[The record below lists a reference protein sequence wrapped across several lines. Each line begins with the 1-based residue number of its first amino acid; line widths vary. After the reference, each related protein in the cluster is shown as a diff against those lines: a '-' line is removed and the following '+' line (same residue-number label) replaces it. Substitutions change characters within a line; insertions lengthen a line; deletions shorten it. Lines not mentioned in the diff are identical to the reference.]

1 MAVVTDIITNP
12 VRQPND
18 ILVPDDINNPGSVDN
33 PGINKPGI
41 NKPGI
46 NNPGINK
53 PVQIYYF
60 WYYRVVVRDK
70 NGTLS
75 GVEMYDSYTIKVATS
90 NKSGE
95 ISYQAGKT
103 TSAVEGFIKTFTFK
117 KFGYEDKVVK
127 IEATIDEIY
136 TPVVMSPIETT
147 PDKPV
152 YFDIFVKDRLNDSS
166 ISGATINVYT
176 DSNYSKSFVHQ
187 PSIITDDNGLGS
199 LSTRL
204 LSIGD
209 TLYFQVSA
217 TGYASNK
224 TPVIGT
230 GFHRP
235 ENEDSIVRLSP
246 NAAISR
252 NYVFSIK
259 IWDSSQNP
267 VPGVRLRLYEDFS
280 LSTIYSNGTVNT
292 KSDDGLYEI
301 TERIKDIIFSKV
313 DLDVSILNDGYR
325 LSDIGVD
332 SSNVVDIITEI
343 EKIFNITLSDDEVKS
358 SSTILDVAEL
368 VQGKVPD
375 ESITKTYVVTDENGE
390 IHINYGKSTTKP
402 NPLGVKIVNL
412 PNHYDAPDYSGT
424 VAALPLGSTE
434 FGKTFVLQK
443 TTELSEYS
451 YNFQLLDSLAFV
463 KLSGTT
469 VVYKNPNGDEIY
481 RGIADSEG
489 QINFTSSYPNLTIS
503 FSKNGYKNYDVYS
516 FAGSENKNFRY
527 YQYLIPT
534 RYIRVIDEENSE
546 GVEDINVILWG
557 YDQNGDYIEYKSLK
571 TRYRGY
577 VNPAILNENSSLY
590 NAEVYVSINLRYIYD
605 VSYNKTLKKIPLKD
619 TMVFV
624 IPNPPDDSDSDVDEF
639 EKFNEYSVNH
649 IKKMIDKQ
657 KNIEDDNNIVE
668 YIDNDFSINIQHPD
682 TINVYDI
689 FTCTPVIINNNQK
702 SVVGSVDVDLKPD
715 INTLRMKMINRYSG
729 YYNPI
734 FKDVLFFKNLNYIDE
749 EKKEQECHFSNT
761 SFDYTYSDNYGKFG
775 IINNMWFH
783 KVNDNGKDIINTLT
797 PYYPLTGQYALDL
810 KDYNIFSSNW
820 DMYYHTRQLD
830 LINSENCRNVS
841 SMNNDLC
848 MFGSKYLNVPEVIE
862 INGFEQN
869 GWDGIWNEDWITNQ
883 DACPGEIMH
892 NEINDNSVDFYLFLT
907 KRIIRFFKDK
917 LRDEFKKYISGD
929 YSYGVAGIEDD
940 MEEYI
945 KKNILKLYKLEKV
958 RMFVRR
964 TKKGQHNSRIE
975 NDYNAYLKENPTYFM
990 SHGFTEVKTMTMTKI
1005 NRDDFDRKIVYNLQ
1019 RGTQEDFGFSFF
1031 LRKI

>member
-1 MAVVTDIITNP
+1 MTEFTHQDKIHIN
-12 VRQPND
+12 ND
-18 ILVPDDINNPGSVDN
+18 ILIPGN
-33 PGINKPGI
+33 RPG
-41 NKPGI
+41 
-46 NNPGINK
+46 
-53 PVQIYYF
+53 VSEHYY
-60 WYYRVVVRDK
+60 WYYNVTVKDE
-70 NGTLS
+70 NGILLS
-75 GVEMYDSYTIKVATS
+75 GVEMYNSSGTKVATI
-90 NKSGE
+90 NNSGK
-95 ISYQAGKT
+95 ISYYAGET
-103 TSAVEGFIKTFTFK
+103 TLNRPLSDTFTFK
-117 KFGYEDKVVK
+117 KSGYFPKD
-127 IEATIDEIY
+127 ATITATTGTIY
-136 TPVVMSPIETT
+136 TPVVMSQIQIVSNL
-147 PDKPV
+147 V
-152 YFDIFVKDRLNDSS
+152 YFDIFVKDKLDNSP

-176 DSNYSKSFVHQ
+176 DSNYSKPFVHQ

-230 GFHRP
+230 GPHLS
-235 ENEDSIVRLSP
+235 EDKVSIVRLSP

-252 NYVFSIK
+252 EYFFNIK
-259 IWDSSQNP
+259 VLDSSQVP
-267 VPGVRLRLYEDFS
+267 VSGVRLRLYEDFS
-280 LSTIYSNGTVNT
+280 FSTAYSTGMVNI
-292 KSDDGLYEI
+292 KSYDGLYAI
-301 TERIKDIIFSKV
+301 TEIIKDIIFSKT

-325 LSDIGVD
+325 LTDIGVD
-332 SSNVVDIITEI
+332 VLDIIQEI
-343 EKIFNITLSDDEVKS
+343 EKLPNINISDDEVKS
-358 SSTILDVAEL
+358 LSTILDVAKL
-368 VQGKVPD
+368 VQGKLPNG
-375 ESITKTYVVTDENGE
+375 SITKTYDITDEKGE
-390 IHINYGKSTTKP
+390 IHINYGTSTTTP
-402 NPLGVKIVNL
+402 NPLGVKIANL
-412 PNHYDAPDYSGT
+412 PNDYAAPDPVGT
-424 VAALPLGSTE
+424 VTASPLGSIK

-443 TTELSEYS
+443 NTELSEYS
-451 YNFQLLDSLAFV
+451 YNFQLLDSLAYV

-469 VVYKNPNGDEIY
+469 VVYKNPNGDEIN
-481 RGIADSEG
+481 RGITDSEG
-489 QINFTSSYPNLTIS
+489 QINFTSIYPKLTIS
-503 FSKNGYKNYDVYS
+503 FSKNGYENYEVYS
-516 FAGSENKNFRY
+516 FAGNENKNFRY

-534 RYIRVIDEENSE
+534 RYIRVIDKDGE

-571 TRYRGY
+571 TRYGGY
-577 VNPAILNENSSLY
+577 VNPTILNENYSLY
-590 NAEVYVSINLRYIYD
+590 NEEVYVSINLKYSYD
-605 VSYNKTLKKIPLKD
+605 VSYNKTLKKIPLEN
-619 TMVFV
+619 TMVFE
-624 IPNPPDDSDSDVDEF
+624 IPVPIDDGDSDADEF

-682 TINVYDI
+682 TISVYDI
-689 FTCTPVIINNNQK
+689 FTCTPVIVNNNQK

-734 FKDVLFFKNLNYIDE
+734 FKDVLFFKNINYIDK

-783 KVNDNGKDIINTLT
+783 KVNDSGKDIITTLT
-797 PYYPLTGQYALDL
+797 PYYPLTGQYALDS

-841 SMNNDLC
+841 SMNNGLC

-883 DACPGEIMH
+883 DACPGEIMY

-929 YSYGVAGIEDD
+929 YSYGIAGIEDD

-945 KKNILKLYKLEKV
+945 KKNILKLYKLERV

-964 TKKGQHNSRIE
+964 TKKGQHNSKIE
-975 NDYNAYLKENPTYFM
+975 NDYNAYLKEDPNYFM
-990 SHGFTEVKTMTMTKI
+990 SNGFTEVKTMTMTKI
-1005 NRDDFDRKIVYNLQ
+1005 NRNDFDRKIVYNLR
-1019 RGTQEDFGFSFF
+1019 RGSQEDFGFSFF

>member
-1 MAVVTDIITNP
+1 MAKFTYQDKIHIN
-12 VRQPND
+12 ND
-18 ILVPDDINNPGSVDN
+18 ILIPDYRPGVSECYFLYYNVTVKDEN
-33 PGINKPGI
+33 GIL
-41 NKPGI
+41 
-46 NNPGINK
+46 
-53 PVQIYYF
+53 
-60 WYYRVVVRDK
+60 
-70 NGTLS
+70 LS
-75 GVEMYDSYTIKVATS
+75 GVEMYNSSGTKVATS
-90 NKSGE
+90 NNSGK
-95 ISYQAGKT
+95 ISYYAGET
-103 TSAVEGFIKTFTFK
+103 TLNIPPSDTFTFK
-117 KFGYEDKVVK
+117 KVGYFQKDVT
-127 IEATIDEIY
+127 ITATTGTIY
-136 TPVVMSPIETT
+136 TPVVMSQIQIVSNL
-147 PDKPV
+147 V
-152 YFDIFVKDRLNDSS
+152 YFDIFVKDRLDNSP

-176 DSNYSKSFVHQ
+176 DSNYSKPFLHQ

-217 TGYASNK
+217 TGYTSNK

-230 GFHRP
+230 GPHLS
-235 ENEDSIVRLSP
+235 EDKVFIVRLSP

-252 NYVFSIK
+252 EYFFNIK
-259 IWDSSQNP
+259 VLDSSQNP
-267 VPGVRLRLYEDFS
+267 VSGVRLRLYEDFS
-280 LSTIYSNGTVNT
+280 LSTIYSNGIVGT
-292 KSDDGLYEI
+292 KTEDGLYAI
-301 TERIKDIIFSKV
+301 TEIIKDIIFSKT

-325 LSDIGVD
+325 LTDIGVD
-332 SSNVVDIITEI
+332 VLDIIQEI
-343 EKIFNITLSDDEVKS
+343 EKLHNINISDDEVKS
-358 SSTILDVAEL
+358 LSTILDVAKL
-368 VQGKVPD
+368 VQGKLPNG
-375 ESITKTYVVTDENGE
+375 SIAKTYDVTDEKGE
-390 IHINYGKSTTKP
+390 IHINYGTSTTTP

-412 PNHYDAPDYSGT
+412 PDDYAAPDPIGT
-424 VAALPLGSTE
+424 VTASPLGSTA

-443 TTELSEYS
+443 NTELSEYS
-451 YNFQLLDSLAFV
+451 YNFQLLDSLAYV

-469 VVYKNPNGDEIY
+469 VVYKNPNGDEIN
-481 RGIADSEG
+481 RGITDNEG
-489 QINFTSSYPNLTIS
+489 QINFTSTYPKLTIS
-503 FSKNGYKNYDVYS
+503 FSKNGYENYEVYS
-516 FAGSENKNFRY
+516 FAGNKNKNFRY

-534 RYIRVIDEENSE
+534 RYIRVIDEDGE

-571 TRYRGY
+571 TRYGGY
-577 VNPAILNENSSLY
+577 VNPTILNENSGLY
-590 NAEVYVSINLRYIYD
+590 NEEVYVSIYLKYTYD
-605 VSYNKTLKKIPLKD
+605 ASYNKTLKKIPLEN
-619 TMVFV
+619 TMVFE
-624 IPNPPDDSDSDVDEF
+624 IPVPIDDGDSDVDEF
-639 EKFNEYSVNH
+639 EKFNEYSVNN

-682 TINVYDI
+682 TISVYDI
-689 FTCTPVIINNNQK
+689 FTCTPVIVNNNQK

-734 FKDVLFFKNLNYIDE
+734 FKDVLFFKNINYIDE

-783 KVNDNGKDIINTLT
+783 KVNDSGKDIITTLT
-797 PYYPLTGQYALDL
+797 PYYPLTGQYALDS

-841 SMNNDLC
+841 SMNNGLC

-869 GWDGIWNEDWITNQ
+869 GWDGTWNEDWITNQ
-883 DACPGEIMH
+883 DACPGEIMY
-892 NEINDNSVDFYLFLT
+892 NEINNNSVDFYLFLT

-929 YSYGVAGIEDD
+929 YSYGIAGIEDD

-958 RMFVRR
+958 RMFVKR
-964 TKKGQHNSRIE
+964 TNKGQHNSKIE
-975 NDYNAYLKENPTYFM
+975 NDYNAYLKEDPNYFM

-1005 NRDDFDRKIVYNLQ
+1005 NRNDFDRKIVYNLR

>member
-1 MAVVTDIITNP
+1 MAEFTYQDKRPI
-12 VRQPND
+12 ND
-18 ILVPDDINNPGSVDN
+18 ILIPDYRPGVSDC
-33 PGINKPGI
+33 
-41 NKPGI
+41 
-46 NNPGINK
+46 
-53 PVQIYYF
+53 YF
-60 WYYRVVVRDK
+60 WYYNVTVKDE
-70 NGTLS
+70 NGILLS
-75 GVEMYDSYTIKVATS
+75 GVEMYNSSGTKVATS
-90 NKSGE
+90 NNSGK
-95 ISYQAGKT
+95 ISYYAGET
-103 TSAVEGFIKTFTFK
+103 TLNIPPSDTFTFK
-117 KFGYEDKVVK
+117 KVGYFQKDVL
-127 IEATIDEIY
+127 ITATTGVIY
-136 TPVVMSPIETT
+136 TPVVMSQIPVMVSS
-147 PDKPV
+147 V
-152 YFDIFVKDRLNDSS
+152 YFDVFVKDESTDLP

-176 DSNYSKSFVHQ
+176 DSNYSKPFEYQ
-187 PSIITDDNGLGS
+187 PSITTDSNGLGS
-199 LSTRL
+199 VSTKK

-217 TGYASNK
+217 TGYASDRMS
-224 TPVIGT
+224 VIGT
-230 GFHRP
+230 GLHIS
-235 ENEDSIVRLSP
+235 DDKVSIVRLSP

-252 NYVFSIK
+252 EYFFNIK
-259 IWDSSQNP
+259 VLDSSQNP
-267 VPGVRLRLYEDFS
+267 VSGVRLRLYEDFS
-280 LSTIYSNGTVNT
+280 FSTLYSPGMVDI
-292 KSDDGLYEI
+292 KSYDGLYVI
-301 TERIKDIIFSKV
+301 TEIIKDIIFSKT

-325 LSDIGVD
+325 LTDIGVD
-332 SSNVVDIITEI
+332 ILDIIQEI
-343 EKIFNITLSDDEVKS
+343 EKLPNINISDDEVKS
-358 SSTILDVAEL
+358 LSTILDVAKL
-368 VQGKVPD
+368 VQGKLPNG
-375 ESITKTYVVTDENGE
+375 SIAKTYDVTDEKGE
-390 IHINYGKSTTKP
+390 IHINYGTSTTTP
-402 NPLGVKIVNL
+402 NPLGVKIANL
-412 PNHYDAPDYSGT
+412 PNDYVAPDPVGT
-424 VAALPLGSTE
+424 VTASPLGSTE

-443 TTELSEYS
+443 NTELSEYS
-451 YNFQLLDSLAFV
+451 YNFQLLDSLAYV

-481 RGIADSEG
+481 RGITDNEG
-489 QINFTSSYPNLTIS
+489 QINFTSTYPKLTIS
-503 FSKNGYKNYDVYS
+503 FSKNGYENYEVYS
-516 FAGSENKNFRY
+516 FAGNKNKNFRY

-534 RYIRVIDEENSE
+534 RYIRVIDEDGE

-571 TRYRGY
+571 TRYGGY
-577 VNPAILNENSSLY
+577 VNPTILNENYSLY
-590 NAEVYVSINLRYIYD
+590 NEEVYVSINLKYSYD
-605 VSYNKTLKKIPLKD
+605 VSYNKTLKKIPLEN
-619 TMVFV
+619 TMVFK
-624 IPNPPDDSDSDVDEF
+624 IPVPIDDGDSDVDEF
-639 EKFNEYSVNH
+639 EKFNEYSVNN

-682 TINVYDI
+682 TISVYDI
-689 FTCTPVIINNNQK
+689 FTCTPVIVNNNQK

-734 FKDVLFFKNLNYIDE
+734 FKDVLFFKNINYIDK

-783 KVNDNGKDIINTLT
+783 KVNDSGKDIITTLT
-797 PYYPLTGQYALDL
+797 PYYPLTGQYALDS

-841 SMNNDLC
+841 SMNNGLC

-869 GWDGIWNEDWITNQ
+869 GWDGTWNEDWITNQ

-929 YSYGVAGIEDD
+929 YSYGIAGIEDD

-958 RMFVRR
+958 RMFVKR
-964 TKKGQHNSRIE
+964 TNKGQHNSKIE
-975 NDYNAYLKENPTYFM
+975 ND
-990 SHGFTEVKTMTMTKI
+990 
-1005 NRDDFDRKIVYNLQ
+1005 
-1019 RGTQEDFGFSFF
+1019 
-1031 LRKI
+1031 

>member
-1 MAVVTDIITNP
+1 MAVKDNLINP
-12 VRQPND
+12 TVPRKDND
-18 ILVPDDINNPGSVDN
+18 ILIPGGDIPGDR
-33 PGINKPGI
+33 
-41 NKPGI
+41 
-46 NNPGINK
+46 
-53 PVQIYYF
+53 PVTKYYG
-60 WYYRVVVRDK
+60 WYYKVAVRDES
-70 NGTLS
+70 GTHLS
-75 GVEMYDSYTIKVATS
+75 GVKMYDSSNINVGTS
-90 NKSGE
+90 NNSGR
-95 ISYQAGKT
+95 ISYYAGRT
-103 TSAVEGFIKTFTFK
+103 TSLNNTFSATFTFK
-117 KFGYEDKVVK
+117 KSGYEDKRVK
-127 IEATIDEIY
+127 ITATTDTIY
-136 TPVVMSPIETT
+136 TPVIMSKKQVVL
-147 PDKPV
+147 DVV
-152 YFDIFVKDRLNDSS
+152 YFDIFVKDGSNDLP
-166 ISGATINVYT
+166 ISGATINVYA
-176 DSNYSKSFVHQ
+176 DSNYSVSFTAPVKTND
-187 PSIITDDNGLGS
+187 SGFGGV
-199 LSTRL
+199 STKA
-204 LSIGD
+204 LSIRD

-217 TGYASNK
+217 TGYASVK

-230 GFHRP
+230 AFRRL
-235 ENEDSIVRLSP
+235 ENEDSIVRLIP
-246 NAAISR
+246 KAAISR
-252 NYVFSIK
+252 EYFFNIK
-259 IWDSSQNP
+259 VWDSSQDP

-280 LSTIYSNGTVNT
+280 LSTIYSNGIVGT
-292 KSDDGLYEI
+292 KTEDGLYEI
-301 TERIKDIIFSKV
+301 AERIKDIIFSKV
-313 DLDVSILNDGYR
+313 DLDISILNDEYK
-325 LSDIGVD
+325 LIDAGVD
-332 SSNVVDIITEI
+332 SLSAVEIITEI
-343 EKIFNITLSDDEVKS
+343 EKIFNITISDDEVNN
-358 SSTILDVAEL
+358 SSTILNLAGL
-368 VQGKVPD
+368 VQGKLPNG
-375 ESITKTYVVTDENGE
+375 SIDKTYAVTNEKGE
-390 IHINYGKSTTKP
+390 IRIKYGLSTTTP

-412 PNHYDAPDYSGT
+412 PEGYYTPDPVGT
-424 VAALPLGSTE
+424 VTAFPSGSTS

-443 TTELSEYS
+443 TTVSSEYS
-451 YNFQLLDSLAFV
+451 YNFQLLDRLAYV
-463 KLSGTT
+463 KLSDVN

-481 RGIADSEG
+481 RGITDSEG

-503 FSKNGYKNYDVYS
+503 FSKNGYEDYEVYS
-516 FAGSENKNFRY
+516 FAGSVNKNDRSD
-527 YQYLIPT
+527 QRLIPT
-534 RYIRVIDEENSE
+534 RYIRVVNEETGD
-546 GVEDINVILWG
+546 GVEDITVILWG

-571 TRYRGY
+571 TRYLGY
-577 VNPAILNENSSLY
+577 VNPTILNENSGLY
-590 NAEVYVSINLRYIYD
+590 SAEVYVSIYLKYAYD
-605 VSYNKTLKKIPLKD
+605 ESLYNKKLKKIPLKN
-619 TMVFV
+619 TMVFE
-624 IPNPPDDSDSDVDEF
+624 IPSPIDYGDSDVDEF

-657 KNIEDDNNIVE
+657 KSIEDDNSIVE

-682 TINVYDI
+682 TISVYDI
-689 FTCTPVIINNNQK
+689 FTCTPVIVNNNQK

-715 INTLRMKMINRYSG
+715 VNTLRMKMINRYSG

-734 FKDVLFFKNLNYIDE
+734 FKDVLFFKNINYIDE

-841 SMNNDLC
+841 SMNNGLC

-869 GWDGIWNEDWITNQ
+869 GWDGTWNEDWITNQ

-929 YSYGVAGIEDD
+929 YSYGIAGIEDD

-964 TKKGQHNSRIE
+964 TKKGQHNSKIE
-975 NDYNAYLKENPTYFM
+975 NDYNAYLKEDPTYFM
-990 SHGFTEVKTMTMTKI
+990 SKGFTEVKTMTMTKI
-1005 NRDDFDRKIVYNLQ
+1005 NRNDFDRKIVYNLR
-1019 RGTQEDFGFSFF
+1019 RGSQEDFGFSFF

>member
-1 MAVVTDIITNP
+1 MAEFTYQDKRPID
-12 VRQPND
+12 D
-18 ILVPDDINNPGSVDN
+18 ILIPGN
-33 PGINKPGI
+33 RPG
-41 NKPGI
+41 
-46 NNPGINK
+46 
-53 PVQIYYF
+53 VSEHYY
-60 WYYRVVVRDK
+60 WYYNVTVKDE
-70 NGTLS
+70 NGILLS
-75 GVEMYDSYTIKVATS
+75 GVEMYNSSGTKVATS
-90 NKSGE
+90 NNSGK
-95 ISYQAGKT
+95 ISYYAGET
-103 TSAVEGFIKTFTFK
+103 TLNRPLSDTFTFK
-117 KFGYEDKVVK
+117 KVGYFQKDVL
-127 IEATIDEIY
+127 ITATTGIIY
-136 TPVVMSPIETT
+136 TPVVMSQIQIVSNL
-147 PDKPV
+147 V
-152 YFDIFVKDRLNDSS
+152 YFDIFVKDRLDNSP

-176 DSNYSKSFVHQ
+176 DSNYSKPFEYK
-187 PSIITDDNGLGS
+187 PSLTTDSNGLGS
-199 LSTRL
+199 VSTKK

-230 GFHRP
+230 GPHLS
-235 ENEDSIVRLSP
+235 EDKVSIVRLSP

-252 NYVFSIK
+252 EYFFNIK
-259 IWDSSQNP
+259 VLDSSQNP
-267 VPGVRLRLYEDFS
+267 VSGVRLRLYEDFS
-280 LSTIYSNGTVNT
+280 FSTLYSTGMVNI
-292 KSDDGLYEI
+292 KSYDGLYAI
-301 TERIKDIIFSKV
+301 TEIIKDIIFSKT

-325 LSDIGVD
+325 LTDIGVD
-332 SSNVVDIITEI
+332 VLDIIQEI
-343 EKIFNITLSDDEVKS
+343 EKLPNINISDDEVKS
-358 SSTILDVAEL
+358 LSTILDVAKL
-368 VQGKVPD
+368 VQGKFPNG
-375 ESITKTYVVTDENGE
+375 SITKTYDVTDEKGE
-390 IHINYGKSTTKP
+390 IHINYGTSTTTP
-402 NPLGVKIVNL
+402 NPLGVKIANL
-412 PNHYDAPDYSGT
+412 PNDYVAPDPVGT
-424 VAALPLGSTE
+424 VTASPLGSTA

-443 TTELSEYS
+443 NTELSEYS
-451 YNFQLLDSLAFV
+451 YNFQLLDSLAYV

-469 VVYKNPNGDEIY
+469 VVYKNPNGDEIN
-481 RGIADSEG
+481 RGITDSEG
-489 QINFTSSYPNLTIS
+489 QINFTSTYPKLTIS
-503 FSKNGYKNYDVYS
+503 FSKNGYENYEVYS
-516 FAGSENKNFRY
+516 FAGNENKNFRY

-534 RYIRVIDEENSE
+534 RYIRVIDKKTRE

-571 TRYRGY
+571 TRYGGY
-577 VNPAILNENSSLY
+577 VNPTILNENYSLY
-590 NAEVYVSINLRYIYD
+590 NEEVYVSINLKYSYD
-605 VSYNKTLKKIPLKD
+605 VSYNKTLKKIPLEN
-619 TMVFV
+619 TMVFE
-624 IPNPPDDSDSDVDEF
+624 IPVPIDDGDSDADEF

-682 TINVYDI
+682 TISVYDI
-689 FTCTPVIINNNQK
+689 FTCTPVIVNNNQK

-734 FKDVLFFKNLNYIDE
+734 FKDVLFFKNINYIDK

-783 KVNDNGKDIINTLT
+783 KVNDSGKDIITTLT
-797 PYYPLTGQYALDL
+797 PYYPLTGQYALDS

-841 SMNNDLC
+841 SMNNGLC

-869 GWDGIWNEDWITNQ
+869 GWDGTWNEDWITNQ

-892 NEINDNSVDFYLFLT
+892 NEINNNSVDFYLFLT

-929 YSYGVAGIEDD
+929 YSYGIAGIEDD

-958 RMFVRR
+958 RMFVKR
-964 TKKGQHNSRIE
+964 TNKGQHNSKIE
-975 NDYNAYLKENPTYFM
+975 NDYNAYLKEDPNYFM

-1005 NRDDFDRKIVYNLQ
+1005 NRNDFDRKIVYNLR
-1019 RGTQEDFGFSFF
+1019 RGSQEDFGFSFF

>member
-1 MAVVTDIITNP
+1 MANKIEVGGTTSG
-12 VRQPND
+12 
-18 ILVPDDINNPGSVDN
+18 GSVN
-33 PGINKPGI
+33 LGPGISVNKDYFD
-41 NKPGI
+41 
-46 NNPGINK
+46 
-53 PVQIYYF
+53 YY
-60 WYYRVVVRDK
+60 YNVTVSDE
-70 NGTLS
+70 NDTPLS
-75 GVEMYDSYTIKVATS
+75 GVEMYYNSSNNKVDTSDS
-90 NKSGE
+90 SGN
-95 ISYQAGKT
+95 ISYY
-103 TSAVEGFIKTFTFK
+103 AVKSNVAPSNTFTFK
-117 KFGYEDKVVK
+117 KSGYNNEIV
-127 IEATIDEIY
+127 TITANKDGEY
-136 TPVVMSPIETT
+136 TPVTMSKKLIVI
-147 PDKPV
+147 DGNV
-152 YFDIFVKDRLNDSS
+152 YFDIYVKDALSNLP
-166 ISGATINVYT
+166 ISGVTIKVYT
-176 DSNYSKSFVHQ
+176 DSNYSELIQLPIVVE
-187 PSIITDDNGLGS
+187 IDDNGHVS
-199 LSTRL
+199 VSTKL

-217 TGYASNK
+217 KGYASIK

-230 GFHRP
+230 GFP
-235 ENEDSIVRLSP
+235 KSEDEDSIVKLYP
-246 NAAISR
+246 KGAVSR
-252 NYVFSIK
+252 EYVFNIK
-259 IWDSSQNP
+259 VWDSLQIP
-267 VPGVRLRLYEDFS
+267 VPDVRLRLYEDFTY
-280 LSTIYSNGTVNT
+280 STTYNYGEVDTQSEE
-292 KSDDGLYEI
+292 GLYEI
-301 TERIKDIIFSKV
+301 TERIKDIIFSTV
-313 DLDVSILNDGYR
+313 DIDVSILNDEYSLTDVGIDS
-325 LSDIGVD
+325 LSAVE
-332 SSNVVDIITEI
+332 IIQEI
-343 EKIFNITLSDDEVKS
+343 ESFFDITISDGEVNNS
-358 SSTILDVAEL
+358 FTILNLARL
-368 VQGKVPD
+368 VQGKLPNG
-375 ESITKTYVVTDENGE
+375 SIAKTYAETDGNGE
-390 IHINYGKSTTKP
+390 IHIKYGLSTTKP
-402 NPLGVKIVNL
+402 NSLGVKIVNL
-412 PNHYDAPDYSGT
+412 PEGYYAPEPDGT
-424 VAALPLGSTE
+424 VTALPSGSTE
-434 FGKTFVLQK
+434 FGKIFVLQSA
-443 TTELSEYS
+443 TEGLSEYS
-451 YNFQLLDSLAFV
+451 YNFQLLDRLAFV
-463 KLSGTT
+463 KLSDVN

-503 FSKNGYKNYDVYS
+503 FSKNGYENYVVS
-516 FAGSENKNFRY
+516 SEGSGNKNFRY
-527 YQYLIPT
+527 QYLRST
-534 RYIRVIDEENSE
+534 RYIRVVNEETGE

-571 TRYRGY
+571 TRYGGY
-577 VNPAILNENSSLY
+577 VNPTILNENSGLY
-590 NAEVYVSINLRYIYD
+590 SAEVYVSIYLKYAYNESL
-605 VSYNKTLKKIPLKD
+605 YNKTLKKRPLENIMEFEIPSP
-619 TMVFV
+619 
-624 IPNPPDDSDSDVDEF
+624 IDDGDSDVDEF

-657 KNIEDDNNIVE
+657 KSIKDDNNIVE

-682 TINVYDI
+682 TISVYDI
-689 FTCTPVIINNNQK
+689 FTCTPVIVNNNQK

-715 INTLRMKMINRYSG
+715 VNTLRMKMINRYSG

-797 PYYPLTGQYALDL
+797 PYYPLTGQYALDS

-841 SMNNDLC
+841 SMNNGLC

-869 GWDGIWNEDWITNQ
+869 GWDGTWNEDWITNQ

-929 YSYGVAGIEDD
+929 YSYGIAGIEDD

-964 TKKGQHNSRIE
+964 TNKGQHNSRIK
-975 NDYNAYLKENPTYFM
+975 NDYNAYLKEDPTYFM
-990 SHGFTEVKTMTMTKI
+990 SKGFTEVKTMTMTKI
-1005 NRDDFDRKIVYNLQ
+1005 NRDDFDRKIVYNLR
-1019 RGTQEDFGFSFF
+1019 RGAQEDFGFSFF

>member
-1 MAVVTDIITNP
+1 MATKKLIYKDNQYQDDIFI
-12 VRQPND
+12 
-18 ILVPDDINNPGSVDN
+18 PDDIPETST
-33 PGINKPGI
+33 
-41 NKPGI
+41 
-46 NNPGINK
+46 
-53 PVQIYYF
+53 YYD
-60 WYYRVVVRDK
+60 WYYNVTVKDE
-70 NGTLS
+70 NNTLLS
-75 GVEMYDSYTIKVATS
+75 GVGMYDSSNIKVGTS
-90 NKSGE
+90 NNFGN
-95 ISYQAGKT
+95 ISYFACRT
-103 TSAVEGFIKTFTFK
+103 TESNQKFTAKFTLK
-117 KFGYEDKVVK
+117 KVGYEDKSIDITAVEDGTYTSVTMSKKQVV
-127 IEATIDEIY
+127 TD
-136 TPVVMSPIETT
+136 
-147 PDKPV
+147 DNV
-152 YFDIFVKDRLNDSS
+152 YFDIYVKDRSNNLP
-166 ISGATINVYT
+166 ISGAIINVYA
-176 DSNYSKSFVHQ
+176 DSNYSEPFQS
-187 PSIITDDNGLGS
+187 SLITDDNGFVS
-199 LSTRL
+199 VSTKA

-217 TGYASNK
+217 RGYASIK

-230 GFHRP
+230 GFHRL

-246 NAAISR
+246 KSALSR
-252 NYVFSIK
+252 LYVFNIK
-259 IWDSSQNP
+259 VWNSLKEP
-267 VPGVRLRLYEDFS
+267 VSDVRLRLYEDFS
-280 LSTIYSNGTVNT
+280 LSTTYSNGTVNT
-292 KSDDGLYEI
+292 KDDDGLYEI
-301 TERIKDIIFSKV
+301 TERIKDIIFSKT
-313 DLDVSILNDGYR
+313 DIAVSILNDGCT
-325 LSDIGVD
+325 LIDSGVD
-332 SSNVVDIITEI
+332 SSKLVDIITEI
-343 EKIFNITLSDDEVKS
+343 EKIFNITISNNEVNS
-358 SSTILDVAEL
+358 SLTISDVALL
-368 VQGKVPD
+368 VQDKVSN
-375 ESITKTYVVTDENGE
+375 ESFGKTYAVTDENGE
-390 IHINYGKSTTKP
+390 ICINYGASTTKP

-412 PNHYDAPDYSGT
+412 PNGYYISDPIGT
-424 VAALPLGSTE
+424 VTALPLGSTE
-434 FGKTFVLQK
+434 FGKTFVLK
-443 TTELSEYS
+443 STTGLSEYS
-451 YNFQLLDSLAFV
+451 YNFQLLDRLSFV

-469 VVYKNPNGDEIY
+469 VVFKNPNGDEIY
-481 RGIADSEG
+481 RGITDSEG
-489 QINFTSSYPNLTIS
+489 QIKFSSVYSNLTIS
-503 FSKNGYKNYDVYS
+503 FSKDGYENYVIS
-516 FAGSENKNFRY
+516 SAGSDNKNFRY
-527 YQYLIPT
+527 HYLMPT
-534 RYIRVIDEENSE
+534 RYIRVVDEETGE

-571 TRYRGY
+571 TRYLGY
-577 VNPAILNENSSLY
+577 VNPTILNENSGLY
-590 NAEVYVSINLRYIYD
+590 NAEVYVSIYLKYTYGA
-605 VSYNKTLKKIPLKD
+605 SYNKSLKKIPLEN
-619 TMVFV
+619 TMVFK
-624 IPNPPDDSDSDVDEF
+624 IPSPIDDGDSGVNEF

-682 TINVYDI
+682 TISVYDI
-689 FTCTPVIINNNQK
+689 FTCTPVIVNNNQK

-734 FKDVLFFKNLNYIDE
+734 FKDVLFFKNISYIDE

-841 SMNNDLC
+841 SMSNGLC

-869 GWDGIWNEDWITNQ
+869 DWDGTWNEDWITNQ

-907 KRIIRFFKDK
+907 KRIIRFFKEK

-929 YSYGVAGIEDD
+929 YSYGIAGIEDD

-958 RMFVRR
+958 RMFVKR
-964 TKKGQHNSRIE
+964 TNKGQHNSKIE
-975 NDYNAYLKENPTYFM
+975 NDYNAYLKEDPTYFM

-1005 NRDDFDRKIVYNLQ
+1005 NRDDFDRKIVYNLR

>member
-1 MAVVTDIITNP
+1 MAQFINQDKIVID
-12 VRQPND
+12 ND
-18 ILVPDDINNPGSVDN
+18 ILN
-33 PGINKPGI
+33 PGILPGI
-41 NKPGI
+41 KQYN
-46 NNPGINK
+46 
-53 PVQIYYF
+53 
-60 WYYRVVVRDK
+60 WYYNVTISDE
-70 NGTLS
+70 NGALS
-75 GVEMYDSYTIKVATS
+75 GVEMYDSSDTKVDIS
-90 NKSGE
+90 DNSGN
-95 ISYQAGKT
+95 ISRYAGST
-103 TSAVEGFIKTFTFK
+103 TTLEAPSAKFTFK
-117 KFGYEDKVVK
+117 KIGYKDKRVT
-127 IEATIDEIY
+127 ITATGGSNY
-136 TPVVMSPIETT
+136 TPVVMIQKPIFSENL
-147 PDKPV
+147 V
-152 YFDIFVKDRLNDSS
+152 YFDIYVKNALNDSP

-176 DSNYSKSFVHQ
+176 DSNYSEPFVFN
-187 PSIITDDNGLGS
+187 PSLTTESNGSVS
-199 LSTRL
+199 LSTNL

-217 TGYASNK
+217 TRYESYK
-224 TPVIGT
+224 TPVIGV
-230 GFHRP
+230 GYHRV

-246 NAAISR
+246 KGAASR
-252 NYVFSIK
+252 LYVFNIK
-259 IWDSSQNP
+259 VWDSLQRP
-267 VPGVRLRLYEDFS
+267 VSDVRLRLYEDFTY
-280 LSTIYSNGTVNT
+280 STTYNDGEVDIH
-292 KSDDGLYEI
+292 KEGLYEI

-313 DLDVSILNDGYR
+313 DLDVSILNDGYKLTDVGIDS
-325 LSDIGVD
+325 LSAVE
-332 SSNVVDIITEI
+332 IIQEI
-343 EKIFNITLSDDEVKS
+343 ESFFDITISDDEVNNS
-358 SSTILDVAEL
+358 FTILNLATL
-368 VQGKVPD
+368 VQRKLPNG
-375 ESITKTYVVTDENGE
+375 SIAKTYAETDKNGE
-390 IHINYGKSTTKP
+390 IHIKYGLSTTKP
-402 NPLGVKIVNL
+402 NSLGVKIVNL
-412 PNHYDAPDYSGT
+412 PGGYYAPDPVGT
-424 VAALPLGSTE
+424 VTALPSGSTE
-434 FGKTFVLQK
+434 FGKIFVLQS
-443 TTELSEYS
+443 TTEGLSEYS

-469 VVYKNPNGDEIY
+469 VVYKNLNGDEIY
-481 RGIADSEG
+481 RGITDIEG
-489 QINFTSSYPNLTIS
+489 QIKFSSSYPNLTIS
-503 FSKNGYKNYDVYS
+503 FSKNGYENSVVS
-516 FAGSENKNFRY
+516 FDGNENKNFR

-534 RYIRVIDEENSE
+534 RYIRVVNEDTGE

-577 VNPAILNENSSLY
+577 VNPTILNENSGLY
-590 NAEVYVSINLRYIYD
+590 SAEVYVSIYLKYTYD
-605 VSYNKTLKKIPLKD
+605 ASYNKQLKKIPLED
-619 TMVFV
+619 TMVFK
-624 IPNPPDDSDSDVDEF
+624 IPSPIDDGDSDVDEF

-682 TINVYDI
+682 TISVYDI
-689 FTCTPVIINNNQK
+689 FTCTPVIVNNNQK

-715 INTLRMKMINRYSG
+715 VNTLRMKMINRYSG

-734 FKDVLFFKNLNYIDE
+734 FKDVLFFKNINYIDE

-783 KVNDNGKDIINTLT
+783 KVNDSGKDIINTLT

-820 DMYYHTRQLD
+820 DMYYHTRQID

-841 SMNNDLC
+841 SMNNGLC

-869 GWDGIWNEDWITNQ
+869 GWDGSWNEDWITNQ
-883 DACPGEIMH
+883 DACPGEIMY

-929 YSYGVAGIEDD
+929 YSYGIAGIEDD

-964 TKKGQHNSRIE
+964 RNKGQHNSKIE
-975 NDYNAYLKENPTYFM
+975 NDYNAYLKEDPTYFM
-990 SHGFTEVKTMTMTKI
+990 SKGFTEVKTMTMTKI
-1005 NRDDFDRKIVYNLQ
+1005 NRDDFDRKIVYNLR
-1019 RGTQEDFGFSFF
+1019 RGAQEDFGFSFF

>member
-1 MAVVTDIITNP
+1 MTRKQDTQIK
-12 VRQPND
+12 ND
-18 ILVPDDINNPGSVDN
+18 ILFPGDR
-33 PGINKPGI
+33 PGITE
-41 NKPGI
+41 
-46 NNPGINK
+46 
-53 PVQIYYF
+53 YYD
-60 WYYRVVVRDK
+60 WYYNVIVSDGD
-70 NGTLS
+70 GTLLS
-75 GVEMYDSYTIKVATS
+75 GVEMYNSSNVNVGTS
-90 NKSGE
+90 NNSGK
-95 ISYQAGKT
+95 ISYYAGRTLAPNAKF
-103 TSAVEGFIKTFTFK
+103 SNTFTLK
-117 KFGYEDKVVK
+117 KDGYED
-127 IEATIDEIY
+127 TRIDIKAVEYGTYI
-136 TPVVMSPIETT
+136 TVIMSKKQAVI
-147 PDKPV
+147 DGPV
-152 YFDIFVKDRLNDSS
+152 YFDIFVKDGSNDLP
-166 ISGATINVYT
+166 ISGATINVYA
-176 DSNYSKSFVHQ
+176 DPNYSVSFTA
-187 PSIITDDNGLGS
+187 PFKTNDRGFGGI
-199 LSTRL
+199 STKA
-204 LSIGD
+204 LSIRD

-217 TGYASNK
+217 TGYASVK

-230 GFHRP
+230 AFHRL
-235 ENEDSIVRLSP
+235 ENEDSIVRLIP
-246 NAAISR
+246 KGAISR
-252 NYVFSIK
+252 EYFFNIK
-259 IWDSSQNP
+259 VWDSSQDP

-280 LSTIYSNGTVNT
+280 LSTLYSKVSVST
-292 KSDDGLYEI
+292 KSEDGLYEI

-313 DLDVSILNDGYR
+313 DLDVSILNDGYKLTDVGIDS
-325 LSDIGVD
+325 LSAVE
-332 SSNVVDIITEI
+332 IITEI
-343 EKIFNITLSDDEVKS
+343 EKIFNITISDDEVKS
-358 SSTILDVAEL
+358 SSTILDVAKL
-368 VQGKVPD
+368 VQKRVSD
-375 ESITKTYVVTDENGE
+375 EFITKTYAVTNEKGE
-390 IHINYGKSTTKP
+390 IRIKYGLSTTTP

-412 PNHYDAPDYSGT
+412 PEGYYTPDPVGT
-424 VAALPLGSTE
+424 VAALPSGSTA

-443 TTELSEYS
+443 TAGSSEYS

-481 RGIADSEG
+481 RGITDSEG

-503 FSKNGYKNYDVYS
+503 FSKNGYEDYEVYS
-516 FAGSENKNFRY
+516 FAGSVNKNDRSD
-527 YQYLIPT
+527 QRLIPT
-534 RYIRVIDEENSE
+534 RYIRVVDEKTGE
-546 GVEDINVILWG
+546 GIEDITVVLWG

-577 VNPAILNENSSLY
+577 VNPTILNENSGLY
-590 NAEVYVSINLRYIYD
+590 NAEVYVSIYLKYAYD
-605 VSYNKTLKKIPLKD
+605 ESLYNKKLKKIPLKN
-619 TMVFV
+619 TMKFE
-624 IPNPPDDSDSDVDEF
+624 IPSPIDDGDSDVDEF

-682 TINVYDI
+682 TISVYDI
-689 FTCTPVIINNNQK
+689 FTCTPVIVNNNQK

-715 INTLRMKMINRYSG
+715 VNTLRMKMINRYSG

-734 FKDVLFFKNLNYIDE
+734 FKDVLFFKNINYIDE

-783 KVNDNGKDIINTLT
+783 KVNDNGKDIINTFT
-797 PYYPLTGQYALDL
+797 PYYPLTGQYALDS

-841 SMNNDLC
+841 SMNNGLC

-869 GWDGIWNEDWITNQ
+869 GWDGTWNEDWITNQ

-929 YSYGVAGIEDD
+929 YSYGIAGIEDD

-958 RMFVRR
+958 RMFVKR
-964 TKKGQHNSRIE
+964 TNKGQHNSKIE
-975 NDYNAYLKENPTYFM
+975 NDYNKYLKEDPTYFM
-990 SHGFTEVKTMTMTKI
+990 SKGFTEVKTMTMTKI
-1005 NRDDFDRKIVYNLQ
+1005 NRDDFDRKIVYNLR
-1019 RGTQEDFGFSFF
+1019 RGSKEDFGFSFF

>member
-1 MAVVTDIITNP
+1 MTEFTHQDKIHIN
-12 VRQPND
+12 ND
-18 ILVPDDINNPGSVDN
+18 ILIPGN
-33 PGINKPGI
+33 RPG
-41 NKPGI
+41 
-46 NNPGINK
+46 
-53 PVQIYYF
+53 VSEHYY
-60 WYYRVVVRDK
+60 WYYNVTVKDE
-70 NGTLS
+70 NDILLS
-75 GVEMYDSYTIKVATS
+75 GVEMYNSSGTKVATS
-90 NKSGE
+90 NNSGK
-95 ISYQAGKT
+95 ISYYAGET
-103 TSAVEGFIKTFTFK
+103 TLNRPLSDTFTFK
-117 KFGYEDKVVK
+117 KVGYFQKDVT
-127 IEATIDEIY
+127 ITATTGTIY
-136 TPVVMSPIETT
+136 TPVVMSQMQIVSNL
-147 PDKPV
+147 V
-152 YFDIFVKDRLNDSS
+152 YFDVFVKDESTDSP
-166 ISGATINVYT
+166 ISGATIKVYT
-176 DSNYSKSFVHQ
+176 DSNYSKPFEYQ
-187 PSIITDDNGLGS
+187 PSITTDSNGLGS
-199 LSTRL
+199 VSTKK

-230 GFHRP
+230 GPHLS
-235 ENEDSIVRLSP
+235 EDKVSIVRLSP

-252 NYVFSIK
+252 NYVFNIK
-259 IWDSSQNP
+259 VLDSSQVP
-267 VPGVRLRLYEDFS
+267 VSGVRLRLYEDFS
-280 LSTIYSNGTVNT
+280 FSTLYSNGTVDT
-292 KSDDGLYEI
+292 HKDGLYEI
-301 TERIKDIIFSKV
+301 AERIKDIIFSKV
-313 DLDVSILNDGYR
+313 DLDISILNDEYK
-325 LSDIGVD
+325 LIDAGVD
-332 SSNVVDIITEI
+332 SLSAVEIITEI
-343 EKIFNITLSDDEVKS
+343 EKIFNITISDDEVNN
-358 SSTILDVAEL
+358 SSTILNLAGL
-368 VQGKVPD
+368 VQGKLPNG
-375 ESITKTYVVTDENGE
+375 SITKTYDVTDEKGE
-390 IHINYGKSTTKP
+390 IHINYGTSTTTP
-402 NPLGVKIVNL
+402 NPLGVKIANL
-412 PNHYDAPDYSGT
+412 PNDYAAPDPVGT
-424 VAALPLGSTE
+424 VTASPLGSIK

-443 TTELSEYS
+443 NTELSEYS
-451 YNFQLLDSLAFV
+451 YNFQLLDSLAYV

-469 VVYKNPNGDEIY
+469 VVYKNPNGDEIN
-481 RGIADSEG
+481 RGITDSEG
-489 QINFTSSYPNLTIS
+489 QINFNSTYPKLTIS
-503 FSKNGYKNYDVYS
+503 FSKNGYENYEVYS
-516 FAGSENKNFRY
+516 FAGNENKNFRY

-534 RYIRVIDEENSE
+534 RYIRVIDENGE

-571 TRYRGY
+571 TRYGGY
-577 VNPAILNENSSLY
+577 VNPTILNENYSLY
-590 NAEVYVSINLRYIYD
+590 NEEVYVSINLKYSYD
-605 VSYNKTLKKIPLKD
+605 VSYNKTLKKIPLEN
-619 TMVFV
+619 TMVFE
-624 IPNPPDDSDSDVDEF
+624 IPVPIDDGDSDVDEF

-657 KNIEDDNNIVE
+657 KNIEDDNNVVE

-682 TINVYDI
+682 TISVYDI
-689 FTCTPVIINNNQK
+689 FTCTPVIVNNNQK

-715 INTLRMKMINRYSG
+715 VNTLRMKMINRYSG

-734 FKDVLFFKNLNYIDE
+734 FKDVLFFKNINYIDE

-761 SFDYTYSDNYGKFG
+761 SFDYTYSDDYGKFG

-783 KVNDNGKDIINTLT
+783 KVNDSGKDIINTLT
-797 PYYPLTGQYALDL
+797 PYYPLTGQYALDS

-841 SMNNDLC
+841 SMNNGLC

-883 DACPGEIMH
+883 DACPGEIMY
-892 NEINDNSVDFYLFLT
+892 NEINNNSVDFYLFLT

-929 YSYGVAGIEDD
+929 YSYGIAGIEDD

-975 NDYNAYLKENPTYFM
+975 NDYNAYLKEDPNYFM

-1005 NRDDFDRKIVYNLQ
+1005 NRNDFDRKIVYNLR
-1019 RGTQEDFGFSFF
+1019 RGSQEDFGFSFF

>member
-1 MAVVTDIITNP
+1 MAQFINQDKQDTD
-12 VRQPND
+12 D
-18 ILVPDDINNPGSVDN
+18 ILFPGDRPDIP
-33 PGINKPGI
+33 K
-41 NKPGI
+41 
-46 NNPGINK
+46 
-53 PVQIYYF
+53 YYA
-60 WYYRVVVRDK
+60 WYYRVIVRDE
-70 NGTLS
+70 NGTLLS
-75 GVEMYDSYTIKVATS
+75 GVEMYDSSDTKVTTINNGK
-90 NKSGE
+90 
-95 ISYQAGKT
+95 ISYYTGRTT
-103 TSAVEGFIKTFTFK
+103 TSKDVNFVANFTFK
-117 KFGYEDKVVK
+117 KDGYVDTNMDITAV
-127 IEATIDEIY
+127 TDGTY
-136 TPVVMSPIETT
+136 TPVVMSKKQVVI
-147 PDKPV
+147 DGPV
-152 YFDIFVKDRLNDSS
+152 YFDIFVKDGSNDLP
-166 ISGATINVYT
+166 ISGATINVYA
-176 DSNYSKSFVHQ
+176 DPNYSVSFTAPVKTND
-187 PSIITDDNGLGS
+187 SGFGGV
-199 LSTRL
+199 STKA
-204 LSIGD
+204 LSIRD

-217 TGYASNK
+217 TGYASVK

-230 GFHRP
+230 GFHRL
-235 ENEDSIVRLSP
+235 ENEDSIVRLIP
-246 NAAISR
+246 KAAISR
-252 NYVFSIK
+252 EYFFNIK
-259 IWDSSQNP
+259 VWDSSQDP

-280 LSTIYSNGTVNT
+280 LSTLYSKVSVST
-292 KSDDGLYEI
+292 KSEDGRYEI
-301 TERIKDIIFSKV
+301 AERIKDIIFSKV
-313 DLDVSILNDGYR
+313 DLDVSILNDDYK
-325 LSDIGVD
+325 LIDVGVD
-332 SSNVVDIITEI
+332 SSKVVNIITEI
-343 EKIFNITLSDDEVKS
+343 KKIFNITISDGEVKS

-368 VQGKVPD
+368 VQEKISAD
-375 ESITKTYVVTDENGE
+375 FITKTYAVTDEKGE
-390 IHINYGKSTTKP
+390 ISIKYGASTTTP
-402 NPLGVKIVNL
+402 NPIGVKIVNL
-412 PNHYDAPDYSGT
+412 PKGYYTSNPIGT
-424 VAALPLGSTE
+424 VAALPSGSTA

-443 TTELSEYS
+443 TAGSSEYS

-481 RGIADSEG
+481 RGITDSEG

-503 FSKNGYKNYDVYS
+503 FSKNGYEDYEVYS
-516 FAGSENKNFRY
+516 FAGSVNKNDRSD
-527 YQYLIPT
+527 QSLTPT
-534 RYIRVIDEENSE
+534 RYIRVVNEETGN
-546 GVEDINVILWG
+546 GVEDITVILWG

-577 VNPAILNENSSLY
+577 VNPTILNENSGLY
-590 NAEVYVSINLRYIYD
+590 NAEVYVSIYLKYAYD
-605 VSYNKTLKKIPLKD
+605 ESLYNKKLKKIPLKNI
-619 TMVFV
+619 MVFE
-624 IPNPPDDSDSDVDEF
+624 IPSPIDAGDSDVDEF

-682 TINVYDI
+682 TISVYDI
-689 FTCTPVIINNNQK
+689 FTCTPVIVNNNQK

-715 INTLRMKMINRYSG
+715 VNTLRMKMINRYSG

-734 FKDVLFFKNLNYIDE
+734 FKDVLFFKNINYIDE

-783 KVNDNGKDIINTLT
+783 KVNDNGKDIINTFT
-797 PYYPLTGQYALDL
+797 PYYPLTGQYALDS

-841 SMNNDLC
+841 SMNNGLC

-869 GWDGIWNEDWITNQ
+869 GWDGTWNEDWITNQ

-929 YSYGVAGIEDD
+929 YSYGIAGIEDD

-958 RMFVRR
+958 RMFVKR
-964 TKKGQHNSRIE
+964 TNKGQHNSKIE
-975 NDYNAYLKENPTYFM
+975 NDYNKYLKEDPTYFM
-990 SHGFTEVKTMTMTKI
+990 SKGFTEVKTMTMTKI
-1005 NRDDFDRKIVYNLQ
+1005 NRDDFDRKIVYNLR
-1019 RGTQEDFGFSFF
+1019 RGSKEDFGFSFF

>member
-1 MAVVTDIITNP
+1 MAIKDNLINP
-12 VRQPND
+12 TAPGRDDD
-18 ILVPDDINNPGSVDN
+18 ILIPGGDIPGDR
-33 PGINKPGI
+33 
-41 NKPGI
+41 
-46 NNPGINK
+46 
-53 PVQIYYF
+53 PVTKYYD
-60 WYYRVVVRDK
+60 WYYRVIVKDK
-70 NGTLS
+70 NGTLLS
-75 GVEMYDSYTIKVATS
+75 GVEMYDSSGTKVTTI
-90 NKSGE
+90 NNR
-95 ISYQAGKT
+95 ISYYAGR
-103 TSAVEGFIKTFTFK
+103 TSAPNAIFSNTFTFK
-117 KFGYEDKVVK
+117 KSGYENKRVK
-127 IEATIDEIY
+127 ITATTDTIY
-136 TPVVMSPIETT
+136 TPVVMTKKQVVL
-147 PDKPV
+147 DVV
-152 YFDIFVKDRLNDSS
+152 YFDIFVKDGSNDLP
-166 ISGATINVYT
+166 ISGATINVYA
-176 DSNYSKSFVHQ
+176 DPNYSVSFTA
-187 PSIITDDNGLGS
+187 PIETNGNGFGGV
-199 LSTRL
+199 STKA

-217 TGYASNK
+217 TGYASVK

-230 GFHRP
+230 AFRRL
-235 ENEDSIVRLSP
+235 ENEDSIVRLIP
-246 NAAISR
+246 KAAISR
-252 NYVFSIK
+252 EYFFNIK
-259 IWDSSQNP
+259 VWDSSQNP

-280 LSTIYSNGTVNT
+280 LSTIYSNGIVGT
-292 KSDDGLYEI
+292 KTEDGLYEI
-301 TERIKDIIFSKV
+301 AERIKDIIFSKV
-313 DLDVSILNDGYR
+313 DLDVSILNDGYK
-325 LSDIGVD
+325 LTDVGID
-332 SSNVVDIITEI
+332 SLDALEIIQEI
-343 EKIFNITLSDDEVKS
+343 EEHFNITISNDEVNNS
-358 SSTILDVAEL
+358 FTILDAAKL
-368 VQGKVPD
+368 VQEKVSAK
-375 ESITKTYVVTDENGE
+375 SISKTYDVTDEKGE
-390 IHINYGKSTTKP
+390 ISIKYGASTTTP
-402 NPLGVKIVNL
+402 NPIGVKIVNL
-412 PNHYDAPDYSGT
+412 PKGYYTSNPIGT
-424 VAALPLGSTE
+424 VTALPLGSTE

-443 TTELSEYS
+443 TTVSSEYS

-481 RGIADSEG
+481 RGITDSEG
-489 QINFTSSYPNLTIS
+489 QINFTSSYPNLAIS
-503 FSKNGYKNYDVYS
+503 FSKNGYEDYEVYS
-516 FAGSENKNFRY
+516 FAGSVNKNDRSD
-527 YQYLIPT
+527 QRLIPT
-534 RYIRVIDEENSE
+534 RYIRVVDEKTGE
-546 GVEDINVILWG
+546 GIEDITVVLWG

-577 VNPAILNENSSLY
+577 VNPTILNENSGLY
-590 NAEVYVSINLRYIYD
+590 NAEVYVSIYLKYTYD
-605 VSYNKTLKKIPLKD
+605 ASYNKTLKKIPLKN
-619 TMVFV
+619 TMVFK
-624 IPNPPDDSDSDVDEF
+624 IPVSKDYGDSDVDEF

-682 TINVYDI
+682 TISVYDI
-689 FTCTPVIINNNQK
+689 FTCTPVIVNNNQK

-715 INTLRMKMINRYSG
+715 VNTLRMKMINRYSG

-734 FKDVLFFKNLNYIDE
+734 FKDVLFFKNINYIDE

-783 KVNDNGKDIINTLT
+783 KVNDNGKDIINTFT
-797 PYYPLTGQYALDL
+797 PYYPLTGQYALDS

-841 SMNNDLC
+841 SMNNGLC

-869 GWDGIWNEDWITNQ
+869 GWDGTWNEDWITNQ
-883 DACPGEIMH
+883 DACPGEIMY

-929 YSYGVAGIEDD
+929 YSYGIAGIEDD

-964 TKKGQHNSRIE
+964 TNKGQHNSRIK
-975 NDYNAYLKENPTYFM
+975 NDYNAYLKEDPTYFM
-990 SHGFTEVKTMTMTKI
+990 SKGFTEVKTMTMTKI
-1005 NRDDFDRKIVYNLQ
+1005 NRDDFDRKIVYNLR
-1019 RGTQEDFGFSFF
+1019 RGSKEDFGFSFF

>member
-1 MAVVTDIITNP
+1 MAEFTYQDKRPI
-12 VRQPND
+12 ND
-18 ILVPDDINNPGSVDN
+18 ILIPDYRPGVSEC
-33 PGINKPGI
+33 
-41 NKPGI
+41 
-46 NNPGINK
+46 
-53 PVQIYYF
+53 YF
-60 WYYRVVVRDK
+60 WYYNVTVKDE
-70 NGTLS
+70 NGILLS
-75 GVEMYDSYTIKVATS
+75 GVEMYNSSGTKVATS
-90 NKSGE
+90 NSGK
-95 ISYQAGKT
+95 ISYYAGET
-103 TSAVEGFIKTFTFK
+103 TLNIPPSDTFTFK
-117 KFGYEDKVVK
+117 KVGYFQKDVL
-127 IEATIDEIY
+127 ITATTGIIY
-136 TPVVMSPIETT
+136 TPVVMSQIPVTVSS
-147 PDKPV
+147 V
-152 YFDIFVKDRLNDSS
+152 YFDVFVKDRLDNSP
-166 ISGATINVYT
+166 ISGATIKVYT
-176 DSNYSKSFVHQ
+176 DSNYSKSFEYQ
-187 PSIITDDNGLGS
+187 PSITTDSNGLGS
-199 LSTRL
+199 VSTRL

-235 ENEDSIVRLSP
+235 ENEDSIVRLS
-246 NAAISR
+246 SR
-252 NYVFSIK
+252 GVILRGYVFRIK
-259 IWDSSQNP
+259 VLDSSQNP
-267 VPGVRLRLYEDFS
+267 VSGVRLRLYEDFS

-358 SSTILDVAEL
+358 LSTILDVAEL

-375 ESITKTYVVTDENGE
+375 ESIPKTYAVTDESGE
-390 IHINYGKSTTKP
+390 IRIKYGLSTTRP

-412 PNHYDAPDYSGT
+412 PENYYAPDTVGT
-424 VAALPLGSTE
+424 VTAFPSGSTA

-443 TTELSEYS
+443 NTELSEYS
-451 YNFQLLDSLAFV
+451 YNFQLLDSLAYV

-481 RGIADSEG
+481 KGIADSEG
-489 QINFTSSYPNLTIS
+489 QINFTSTYPKLTIS
-503 FSKNGYKNYDVYS
+503 FSKNGYENYEVYS
-516 FAGSENKNFRY
+516 FAGNKNKNFRY

-534 RYIRVIDEENSE
+534 RYIRVIDKDGE

-571 TRYRGY
+571 TRYGGY
-577 VNPAILNENSSLY
+577 VNPTILNENYSLY
-590 NAEVYVSINLRYIYD
+590 NEEVYVSINLKYSYD
-605 VSYNKTLKKIPLKD
+605 TSYNKTLKKIPLEN
-619 TMVFV
+619 TMVFE
-624 IPNPPDDSDSDVDEF
+624 IPVPIDDGDSDVDEF
-639 EKFNEYSVNH
+639 EKFNEYSVNN

-657 KNIEDDNNIVE
+657 KSIEDDNNIVE
-668 YIDNDFSINIQHPD
+668 YIDNDFSMNIQHPD
-682 TINVYDI
+682 TISVYDI
-689 FTCTPVIINNNQK
+689 FTCTPVIVNNNQK

-734 FKDVLFFKNLNYIDE
+734 FKDVLFFKNINYIDK

-783 KVNDNGKDIINTLT
+783 KVNDSGKDIITTLT
-797 PYYPLTGQYALDL
+797 PYYPLTGQYALDS

-841 SMNNDLC
+841 SMNNGLC
-848 MFGSKYLNVPEVIE
+848 MFGSKYLNVPEIIE

-883 DACPGEIMH
+883 DACPGEIMY
-892 NEINDNSVDFYLFLT
+892 NEINNNSVDFYLFLT

-917 LRDEFKKYISGD
+917 LRDEFKKYISDD
-929 YSYGVAGIEDD
+929 YSYGIAGIEDD

-975 NDYNAYLKENPTYFM
+975 NDYNAYLKEDPNYFM
-990 SHGFTEVKTMTMTKI
+990 SHGFTEVKTMTMAKI
-1005 NRDDFDRKIVYNLQ
+1005 NRNDFDRKIVYNLR

>member
-1 MAVVTDIITNP
+1 MEEIIKRP
-12 VRQPND
+12 IDD
-18 ILVPDDINNPGSVDN
+18 ILIPGDRPDIP
-33 PGINKPGI
+33 K
-41 NKPGI
+41 
-46 NNPGINK
+46 
-53 PVQIYYF
+53 YYD
-60 WYYRVVVRDK
+60 WYYRVIVKDK
-70 NGTLS
+70 NGTLLS
-75 GVEMYDSYTIKVATS
+75 GVEMYDSSGTKVTTI
-90 NKSGE
+90 NNR
-95 ISYQAGKT
+95 ISYYAGRT
-103 TSAVEGFIKTFTFK
+103 TSLNNTFSDTFTFK
-117 KFGYEDKVVK
+117 KSGYENKRVK
-127 IEATIDEIY
+127 ITATTDTIY
-136 TPVVMSPIETT
+136 TPVVMTQLLPLPSG
-147 PDKPV
+147 DV
-152 YFDIFVKDRLNDSS
+152 YFDIFVKDGSNDLP
-166 ISGATINVYT
+166 ISGATINVYA
-176 DSNYSKSFVHQ
+176 DPNYSVSFTA
-187 PSIITDDNGLGS
+187 PFKTNDNGFGGISTKTLSAGS
-199 LSTRL
+199 
-204 LSIGD
+204 

-217 TGYASNK
+217 TGYASIK
-224 TPVIGT
+224 KPVIGT
-230 GFHRP
+230 AFRRL
-235 ENEDSIVRLSP
+235 ENEDSIVRLIP
-246 NAAISR
+246 KGAISR
-252 NYVFSIK
+252 EYFFNIK
-259 IWDSSQNP
+259 VWDSSQNP
-267 VPGVRLRLYEDFS
+267 VPGVRLRLYKDFS
-280 LSTIYSNGTVNT
+280 LSTLYSKVAVNIKT
-292 KSDDGLYEI
+292 EDGLYEI
-301 TERIKDIIFSKV
+301 AERVKDIIFSKV
-313 DLDVSILNDGYR
+313 DLDISILNDDYR
-325 LSDIGVD
+325 LIDAGVD
-332 SSNVVDIITEI
+332 SSKVVNIITEI
-343 EKIFNITLSDDEVKS
+343 EKIFNITISDGEVNS
-358 SSTILDVAEL
+358 SSTISDVAEL
-368 VQGKVPD
+368 VQREISGD
-375 ESITKTYVVTDENGE
+375 FIFKTYVVTDENGE
-390 IHINYGKSTTKP
+390 ISIKYGASTTTP
-402 NPLGVKIVNL
+402 NPLGVKIANL
-412 PNHYDAPDYSGT
+412 PKNYYAPDTVGT

-443 TTELSEYS
+443 TTESSEYS

-481 RGIADSEG
+481 RGITDSEG

-503 FSKNGYKNYDVYS
+503 FSKNGYENYEVYS
-516 FAGSENKNFRY
+516 FPGNENKNFRND
-527 YQYLIPT
+527 QSLTPT
-534 RYIRVIDEENSE
+534 RYIRVIDKKTRE
-546 GVEDINVILWG
+546 GVEDITVILWG

-577 VNPAILNENSSLY
+577 VNPTILNENSGLY
-590 NAEVYVSINLRYIYD
+590 NAEVYVSIYLKYTYD
-605 VSYNKTLKKIPLKD
+605 ASYNKNLKKIPLENI
-619 TMVFV
+619 MVFE
-624 IPNPPDDSDSDVDEF
+624 IPSPKDDGDSDVDEF

-668 YIDNDFSINIQHPD
+668 YIDNDFSINIQHSD
-682 TINVYDI
+682 TISVYDI
-689 FTCTPVIINNNQK
+689 FTCTPVIVNNNQK

-715 INTLRMKMINRYSG
+715 VNTLRMKMINRYSG

-734 FKDVLFFKNLNYIDE
+734 FKDVLFFKNINYIDE

-841 SMNNDLC
+841 SMNNGLC

-883 DACPGEIMH
+883 DACPGEIMY

-929 YSYGVAGIEDD
+929 YSYGIAGIEDD

-964 TKKGQHNSRIE
+964 TNKGQHNSKIE
-975 NDYNAYLKENPTYFM
+975 NDYNKYLKEDPTYFM
-990 SHGFTEVKTMTMTKI
+990 SKGFTEVKTMTMTKI
-1005 NRDDFDRKIVYNLQ
+1005 NRDDFDRKIVYNLR
-1019 RGTQEDFGFSFF
+1019 RGSQEDFGFSFF

>member
-1 MAVVTDIITNP
+1 MAEFTYQDKIHIN
-12 VRQPND
+12 ND
-18 ILVPDDINNPGSVDN
+18 ILIPGN
-33 PGINKPGI
+33 RPG
-41 NKPGI
+41 
-46 NNPGINK
+46 
-53 PVQIYYF
+53 VSEHYY
-60 WYYRVVVRDK
+60 WYYNVTVKDE
-70 NGTLS
+70 NGILLS
-75 GVEMYDSYTIKVATS
+75 GVEMYNSSGTKVATS
-90 NKSGE
+90 NNSGK
-95 ISYQAGKT
+95 ISYYAGET
-103 TSAVEGFIKTFTFK
+103 TLNRPLSDTFTFK
-117 KFGYEDKVVK
+117 KVGYFQKDVL
-127 IEATIDEIY
+127 ITATTGIIY
-136 TPVVMSPIETT
+136 TPVVMSQIQIVSNL
-147 PDKPV
+147 V
-152 YFDIFVKDRLNDSS
+152 YFDIFVKDRLDNSP

-176 DSNYSKSFVHQ
+176 DSNYSKPFEYK
-187 PSIITDDNGLGS
+187 PSLTTDSNGLGS
-199 LSTRL
+199 VSTKK

-230 GFHRP
+230 GPHLS
-235 ENEDSIVRLSP
+235 EDKVSIVRLSP

-252 NYVFSIK
+252 EYFFNIK
-259 IWDSSQNP
+259 VLDSSQNP
-267 VPGVRLRLYEDFS
+267 VSGVRLRLYEDFS
-280 LSTIYSNGTVNT
+280 FSTLYSTGMVNI
-292 KSDDGLYEI
+292 KSYDGLYAI
-301 TERIKDIIFSKV
+301 TEIIKDIIFSKT

-325 LSDIGVD
+325 LTDIGVD
-332 SSNVVDIITEI
+332 VLDIIQEI
-343 EKIFNITLSDDEVKS
+343 EKLPNINISDDEVKS
-358 SSTILDVAEL
+358 LSTILDVAKL
-368 VQGKVPD
+368 VQGKFPNG
-375 ESITKTYVVTDENGE
+375 SITKTYDVTDEKGE
-390 IHINYGKSTTKP
+390 IHINYGTSTTTP
-402 NPLGVKIVNL
+402 NPLGVKIANL
-412 PNHYDAPDYSGT
+412 PNDYVAPDPVGT
-424 VAALPLGSTE
+424 VTASPLGSTA

-443 TTELSEYS
+443 NTELSEYS
-451 YNFQLLDSLAFV
+451 YNFQLLDSLAYV

-469 VVYKNPNGDEIY
+469 VVYKNPNGDEIN
-481 RGIADSEG
+481 RGITDSEG
-489 QINFTSSYPNLTIS
+489 QINFTSTYPKLTIS
-503 FSKNGYKNYDVYS
+503 FSKNGYENYEVYS
-516 FAGSENKNFRY
+516 FAGNENKNFRY

-534 RYIRVIDEENSE
+534 RYIRVIDKKTRE

-571 TRYRGY
+571 TRYGGY
-577 VNPAILNENSSLY
+577 VNPTILNENYSLY
-590 NAEVYVSINLRYIYD
+590 NEEVYVSINLKYSYD
-605 VSYNKTLKKIPLKD
+605 VSYNKTLKKIPLEN
-619 TMVFV
+619 TMVFE
-624 IPNPPDDSDSDVDEF
+624 IPVPIDDGDSDADEF

-682 TINVYDI
+682 TISVYDI
-689 FTCTPVIINNNQK
+689 FTCTPVIVNNNQK

-734 FKDVLFFKNLNYIDE
+734 FKDVLFFKNINYIDK

-783 KVNDNGKDIINTLT
+783 KVNDSGKDIITTLT
-797 PYYPLTGQYALDL
+797 PYYPLTGQYALDS

-841 SMNNDLC
+841 SMNNGLC

-869 GWDGIWNEDWITNQ
+869 GWDGTWNEDWITNQ

-892 NEINDNSVDFYLFLT
+892 NEINNNSVDFYLFLT

-929 YSYGVAGIEDD
+929 YSYGIAGIEDD

-958 RMFVRR
+958 RMFVKR
-964 TKKGQHNSRIE
+964 TNKGQHNSKIE
-975 NDYNAYLKENPTYFM
+975 NDYNAYLKEDPNYFM

-1005 NRDDFDRKIVYNLQ
+1005 NRNDFDRKIVYNLR
-1019 RGTQEDFGFSFF
+1019 RGSQEDFGFSFF

>member
-1 MAVVTDIITNP
+1 MAEFTYQDKRPID
-12 VRQPND
+12 D
-18 ILVPDDINNPGSVDN
+18 ILIPGN
-33 PGINKPGI
+33 RPG
-41 NKPGI
+41 
-46 NNPGINK
+46 
-53 PVQIYYF
+53 VSEYYY
-60 WYYRVVVRDK
+60 WYYNVTVKDE
-70 NGTLS
+70 NGILLS
-75 GVEMYDSYTIKVATS
+75 GVEMYNSSGTKVATS
-90 NKSGE
+90 NNSGK
-95 ISYQAGKT
+95 ISYYAGET
-103 TSAVEGFIKTFTFK
+103 TLNRPLSDTFTFK
-117 KFGYEDKVVK
+117 KVGYFQKDVL
-127 IEATIDEIY
+127 ITATTGIIY
-136 TPVVMSPIETT
+136 TPVVMSQIQIVSNL
-147 PDKPV
+147 V
-152 YFDIFVKDRLNDSS
+152 YFDIFVKDNLDNSP

-230 GFHRP
+230 GPHLS
-235 ENEDSIVRLSP
+235 EDKVSIVRLSP

-252 NYVFSIK
+252 NYVFNIK
-259 IWDSSQNP
+259 VLDSSQNP
-267 VPGVRLRLYEDFS
+267 VSGVRLRLYEDFS
-280 LSTIYSNGTVNT
+280 FSTLYSTGMVNI
-292 KSDDGLYEI
+292 KSYDGLYVI
-301 TERIKDIIFSKV
+301 TEIIKDIIFSKT

-325 LSDIGVD
+325 LTDIGVD
-332 SSNVVDIITEI
+332 VLDIIQEI
-343 EKIFNITLSDDEVKS
+343 EKLPNINISDDEVKS
-358 SSTILDVAEL
+358 LSTILDVAKL
-368 VQGKVPD
+368 VQGKFPNG
-375 ESITKTYVVTDENGE
+375 SIAKTYDVTDTNGE
-390 IHINYGKSTTKP
+390 IHINYGTSTTIP

-412 PNHYDAPDYSGT
+412 PDDYAAPDPVGT
-424 VAALPLGSTE
+424 VTASPLGSTA

-443 TTELSEYS
+443 NTELSEYS
-451 YNFQLLDSLAFV
+451 YNFQLLDSLAYV

-469 VVYKNPNGDEIY
+469 VVYKNPNGDEIN
-481 RGIADSEG
+481 RGITDSEG
-489 QINFTSSYPNLTIS
+489 QINFTSTYPKLTIS
-503 FSKNGYKNYDVYS
+503 FSKNGYENYEVYS
-516 FAGSENKNFRY
+516 FAGNENKNFRY

-534 RYIRVIDEENSE
+534 RYIRVIDKKTRE

-571 TRYRGY
+571 TRYGGY
-577 VNPAILNENSSLY
+577 VNPTILNENDSLY
-590 NAEVYVSINLRYIYD
+590 NEEVYVSINLKYSYD
-605 VSYNKTLKKIPLKD
+605 VSYNKTLKKIPLEN
-619 TMVFV
+619 TMVFE
-624 IPNPPDDSDSDVDEF
+624 IPVPIDDGDSDADEF

-682 TINVYDI
+682 TISVYDI
-689 FTCTPVIINNNQK
+689 FTCTPVIVNNNQK

-734 FKDVLFFKNLNYIDE
+734 FKDVLFFKNINYIDE

-783 KVNDNGKDIINTLT
+783 KVNDSGKDIITTLT
-797 PYYPLTGQYALDL
+797 PYYPLTGQYTLDS

-841 SMNNDLC
+841 SMNNGLC

-869 GWDGIWNEDWITNQ
+869 GWDGTWNEDWITNQ

-892 NEINDNSVDFYLFLT
+892 NEINNNSVDFYLFLT

-929 YSYGVAGIEDD
+929 YSYGIAGIEDD

-958 RMFVRR
+958 RMFVKR
-964 TKKGQHNSRIE
+964 TNKGQHNSKIE
-975 NDYNAYLKENPTYFM
+975 NDYNAYLKEDPNYFM

-1005 NRDDFDRKIVYNLQ
+1005 NRNDFDRKIVYNLR
-1019 RGTQEDFGFSFF
+1019 RGSQEDFGFSFF

>member
-1 MAVVTDIITNP
+1 MAEFTYQDKRPID
-12 VRQPND
+12 D
-18 ILVPDDINNPGSVDN
+18 ILIPGN
-33 PGINKPGI
+33 RPG
-41 NKPGI
+41 
-46 NNPGINK
+46 
-53 PVQIYYF
+53 VSEHYY
-60 WYYRVVVRDK
+60 WYYNVTVKDE
-70 NGTLS
+70 NGILLS
-75 GVEMYDSYTIKVATS
+75 GVEMYNSSDTKVATS
-90 NKSGE
+90 NNSGK
-95 ISYQAGKT
+95 ISYYAGET
-103 TSAVEGFIKTFTFK
+103 TLNRPLSDTFTFK
-117 KFGYEDKVVK
+117 KVGYFQKDVL
-127 IEATIDEIY
+127 ITATTGIIY
-136 TPVVMSPIETT
+136 TPVVMSQIQIVSNL
-147 PDKPV
+147 V
-152 YFDIFVKDRLNDSS
+152 YFDIFVKDRLDNSP

-176 DSNYSKSFVHQ
+176 DSNYSKPFVHQ

-230 GFHRP
+230 GPHLS
-235 ENEDSIVRLSP
+235 EDKVSIVRLSP
-246 NAAISR
+246 NAVISR
-252 NYVFSIK
+252 EYFFNIK
-259 IWDSSQNP
+259 VLDSSQNP
-267 VPGVRLRLYEDFS
+267 VSGVRLRLYEDFS
-280 LSTIYSNGTVNT
+280 LSTIYSNGIVGT
-292 KSDDGLYEI
+292 KTEYGLYAI
-301 TERIKDIIFSKV
+301 TEIIKDIIFSKT

-325 LSDIGVD
+325 LTDIGVD
-332 SSNVVDIITEI
+332 VLDIIQEI
-343 EKIFNITLSDDEVKS
+343 EKLPNINISDDEVKS
-358 SSTILDVAEL
+358 LSTILDVAKL
-368 VQGKVPD
+368 VQGKLPNG
-375 ESITKTYVVTDENGE
+375 SITKTYDITDEKGE
-390 IHINYGKSTTKP
+390 IHINYGTSTTTP
-402 NPLGVKIVNL
+402 NPLGVKIANL
-412 PNHYDAPDYSGT
+412 PNDYVAPDPVGT
-424 VAALPLGSTE
+424 VTASPLGSIK

-443 TTELSEYS
+443 NTELSEYS
-451 YNFQLLDSLAFV
+451 YNFQLLDSLAYV

-469 VVYKNPNGDEIY
+469 VVYKNPNGDEIN
-481 RGIADSEG
+481 RGITDSEG
-489 QINFTSSYPNLTIS
+489 QINFTSTYPKLTIS
-503 FSKNGYKNYDVYS
+503 FSKNGYENYEVYS
-516 FAGSENKNFRY
+516 FAGNENKNFRY

-534 RYIRVIDEENSE
+534 RYIRVIDKDGE

-571 TRYRGY
+571 TRYGGY
-577 VNPAILNENSSLY
+577 VNPTILNENYSLY
-590 NAEVYVSINLRYIYD
+590 NEEVYVSINLKYSYD
-605 VSYNKTLKKIPLKD
+605 VSYNKTLKKIPLEN
-619 TMVFV
+619 TMVFE
-624 IPNPPDDSDSDVDEF
+624 IPVPIDDGDSDVDEF

-682 TINVYDI
+682 TISVYDI
-689 FTCTPVIINNNQK
+689 FTCTPVIVNNNQK

-734 FKDVLFFKNLNYIDE
+734 FKDVLFFKNINYIDE

-783 KVNDNGKDIINTLT
+783 KVNDSGKDIITTLT
-797 PYYPLTGQYALDL
+797 PYYPLTGQYALDS

-841 SMNNDLC
+841 SMNNGLC

-869 GWDGIWNEDWITNQ
+869 GWDGTWNEDWITNQ

-892 NEINDNSVDFYLFLT
+892 NEINNNSVDFYLFLT

-929 YSYGVAGIEDD
+929 YSYGIAGIEDD

-958 RMFVRR
+958 RMFVKR
-964 TKKGQHNSRIE
+964 TNKGQHNSRIE
-975 NDYNAYLKENPTYFM
+975 NDYNAYLKEDPNYFM

-1005 NRDDFDRKIVYNLQ
+1005 NRNDFDRKIVYNLR
-1019 RGTQEDFGFSFF
+1019 RGSQEDFGFSFF

>member
-1 MAVVTDIITNP
+1 MAEFTYQDKRPID
-12 VRQPND
+12 D
-18 ILVPDDINNPGSVDN
+18 ILIPGN
-33 PGINKPGI
+33 RPG
-41 NKPGI
+41 
-46 NNPGINK
+46 
-53 PVQIYYF
+53 VSEHYY
-60 WYYRVVVRDK
+60 WYYNVTVKDE
-70 NGTLS
+70 NGILLS
-75 GVEMYDSYTIKVATS
+75 GVEMYNSSGTKVATS
-90 NKSGE
+90 NNSGK
-95 ISYQAGKT
+95 ISYYAGET
-103 TSAVEGFIKTFTFK
+103 TLNRSPSDTFTFK
-117 KFGYEDKVVK
+117 KVGYFQKDVT
-127 IEATIDEIY
+127 ITATTGIIY
-136 TPVVMSPIETT
+136 TPVVMSQMQIVSNL
-147 PDKPV
+147 V
-152 YFDIFVKDRLNDSS
+152 YFDIFVKDRLDNSP

-230 GFHRP
+230 GPHLS
-235 ENEDSIVRLSP
+235 EDKVSIVRLSP

-252 NYVFSIK
+252 EYFFNIK
-259 IWDSSQNP
+259 VLDSSQIP
-267 VPGVRLRLYEDFS
+267 VSGVRLRLYEDFS
-280 LSTIYSNGTVNT
+280 LSTIYSNGIVGT
-292 KSDDGLYEI
+292 KTEDGLYVI
-301 TERIKDIIFSKV
+301 TEIIKDIIFSKT

-325 LSDIGVD
+325 LTDIGVD
-332 SSNVVDIITEI
+332 VLDIIQEI
-343 EKIFNITLSDDEVKS
+343 EKLPNINISDDEVKS
-358 SSTILDVAEL
+358 LSTILDVAKL
-368 VQGKVPD
+368 VQGKLPNG
-375 ESITKTYVVTDENGE
+375 SITKTYDVTDEKGE
-390 IHINYGKSTTKP
+390 IHINYGTSTTTP
-402 NPLGVKIVNL
+402 NPLGVKIANL
-412 PNHYDAPDYSGT
+412 PNDYVAPDPVGT
-424 VAALPLGSTE
+424 VTASPLGSTT

-443 TTELSEYS
+443 NTELSEYS
-451 YNFQLLDSLAFV
+451 YNFQLLDSLAYV

-469 VVYKNPNGDEIY
+469 VVYKNPNGDEIN
-481 RGIADSEG
+481 RGITDSEG
-489 QINFTSSYPNLTIS
+489 QINFNSTYPKLTIS
-503 FSKNGYKNYDVYS
+503 FSKNGYENYEVYS
-516 FAGSENKNFRY
+516 FAGNENKNFRY

-534 RYIRVIDEENSE
+534 RYIRVIDEDGE

-571 TRYRGY
+571 TRYGGY
-577 VNPAILNENSSLY
+577 VNPTILNENYSLY
-590 NAEVYVSINLRYIYD
+590 NEEVYVSINLKYSYD
-605 VSYNKTLKKIPLKD
+605 VSYNKTLKKIPLEN
-619 TMVFV
+619 TMVFE
-624 IPNPPDDSDSDVDEF
+624 IPVPIDDGDSDVDEF

-682 TINVYDI
+682 TISVYDI
-689 FTCTPVIINNNQK
+689 FTCTPVIVNNNQK

-734 FKDVLFFKNLNYIDE
+734 FKDVLFFKNINYIDE

-761 SFDYTYSDNYGKFG
+761 SFDYTYSDDYGKFG

-783 KVNDNGKDIINTLT
+783 KVNDSGKDIITTLT
-797 PYYPLTGQYALDL
+797 PYYPLTGQYALDS

-841 SMNNDLC
+841 SMNNGLC

-883 DACPGEIMH
+883 DACPGEIMY
-892 NEINDNSVDFYLFLT
+892 NEINNNSVDFYLFLT

-929 YSYGVAGIEDD
+929 YSYGIAGIEDD

-945 KKNILKLYKLEKV
+945 KKNILKLYKLERV

-975 NDYNAYLKENPTYFM
+975 NDYNAYLKEDPNYFM

-1005 NRDDFDRKIVYNLQ
+1005 NRNDFDRKIVYNLR
-1019 RGTQEDFGFSFF
+1019 RGSQEDFGFSFF

>member
-1 MAVVTDIITNP
+1 MAEFTYQDKRPID
-12 VRQPND
+12 D
-18 ILVPDDINNPGSVDN
+18 ILIPGN
-33 PGINKPGI
+33 RPG
-41 NKPGI
+41 
-46 NNPGINK
+46 
-53 PVQIYYF
+53 VSEHYY
-60 WYYRVVVRDK
+60 WYYNVTVKDE
-70 NGTLS
+70 NGILLS
-75 GVEMYDSYTIKVATS
+75 GVEMYNSSGTKVATS
-90 NKSGE
+90 NNSGK
-95 ISYQAGKT
+95 ISYYTGETKLNRPP
-103 TSAVEGFIKTFTFK
+103 SYTFTFK
-117 KFGYEDKVVK
+117 KVGYFQKDVT
-127 IEATIDEIY
+127 ITATTGIIY
-136 TPVVMSPIETT
+136 TPVVMSQIPITVSS
-147 PDKPV
+147 V
-152 YFDIFVKDRLNDSS
+152 YFDVFVKDESTDSP
-166 ISGATINVYT
+166 ISGATIKVYT
-176 DSNYSKSFVHQ
+176 DSNYSKSFEYQ
-187 PSIITDDNGLGS
+187 PSITTDSNGLGS
-199 LSTRL
+199 VSTRL

-230 GFHRP
+230 GLHLS
-235 ENEDSIVRLSP
+235 EDKVSIVRLSP

-252 NYVFSIK
+252 EYFFNIK
-259 IWDSSQNP
+259 VLDSSQNP
-267 VPGVRLRLYEDFS
+267 VSGVRLRLYEDFS
-280 LSTIYSNGTVNT
+280 LSTLYSTGMVDI
-292 KSDDGLYEI
+292 KSYDGLYVI
-301 TERIKDIIFSKV
+301 TEIIKDIIFSKT

-325 LSDIGVD
+325 LTDIGVD
-332 SSNVVDIITEI
+332 ILDIIQEI
-343 EKIFNITLSDDEVKS
+343 EKIPNINISDDEVKRL
-358 SSTILDVAEL
+358 STILDVAKL
-368 VQGKVPD
+368 VQGKFPNG
-375 ESITKTYVVTDENGE
+375 SITKTYEVTDTNGE
-390 IHINYGKSTTKP
+390 IHINYGTSTTTP
-402 NPLGVKIVNL
+402 NPLGVKIANL
-412 PNHYDAPDYSGT
+412 PDDYAAPDPVGT
-424 VAALPLGSTE
+424 VTASPLGSTA

-443 TTELSEYS
+443 NTELSEYS
-451 YNFQLLDSLAFV
+451 YNFQLLDSLAYV

-481 RGIADSEG
+481 KGISDSEG
-489 QINFTSSYPNLTIS
+489 QINFTSTYPKLTIS
-503 FSKNGYKNYDVYS
+503 FSKNGYENYEVYS
-516 FAGSENKNFRY
+516 FAGNKNKNFRY

-534 RYIRVIDEENSE
+534 RYIRVIDKDGE

-571 TRYRGY
+571 TRYGGY
-577 VNPAILNENSSLY
+577 VNPTILNENYSLY
-590 NAEVYVSINLRYIYD
+590 NEEVYVSINLKYSYD
-605 VSYNKTLKKIPLKD
+605 TSYNKTLKKIPLEN
-619 TMVFV
+619 TMVFE
-624 IPNPPDDSDSDVDEF
+624 IPVPIDDGDSDVDEF
-639 EKFNEYSVNH
+639 EKFNEYSVNN

-682 TINVYDI
+682 TISVYDI
-689 FTCTPVIINNNQK
+689 FTCTPVIVNNNQK

-734 FKDVLFFKNLNYIDE
+734 FKDVLFFKNINYIDE

-783 KVNDNGKDIINTLT
+783 KVNDSGKDIITTLT
-797 PYYPLTGQYALDL
+797 PYYPLTGQYALDS

-841 SMNNDLC
+841 SMNNGLC

-883 DACPGEIMH
+883 DACPGEIMY
-892 NEINDNSVDFYLFLT
+892 NEINNNSVDFYLFLT

-917 LRDEFKKYISGD
+917 LRDEFKKYISED
-929 YSYGVAGIEDD
+929 YSYGIAGIEDD

-958 RMFVRR
+958 RVFVRR

-975 NDYNAYLKENPTYFM
+975 NDYNAYLKEDPNYFM

-1005 NRDDFDRKIVYNLQ
+1005 NRNDFDRKIVYNLR

>member
-1 MAVVTDIITNP
+1 MAREAYQED
-12 VRQPND
+12 RYRDSD
-18 ILVPDDINNPGSVDN
+18 ILIPIDN
-33 PGINKPGI
+33 PGDPGT
-41 NKPGI
+41 PT
-46 NNPGINK
+46 
-53 PVQIYYF
+53 YYY
-60 WYYRVVVRDK
+60 WYYNVTVKDE
-70 NGTLS
+70 NGTLLS
-75 GVEMYDSYTIKVATS
+75 GVGMYDSSNTNAVATS
-90 NKSGE
+90 DNSGK
-95 ISYQAGKT
+95 ISYYAGRST
-103 TSAVEGFIKTFTFK
+103 TLNGTFYKTFTFK
-117 KFGYEDKVVK
+117 KVGYEDKSVG
-127 IEATIDEIY
+127 ITATRDS
-136 TPVVMSPIETT
+136 TSTTVVMSKIQIV

-152 YFDIFVKDRLNDSS
+152 YFDIFVKDRLNDSP

-176 DSNYSKSFVHQ
+176 DSDYSKSFVSE
-187 PSIITDDNGLGS
+187 PSLTTNNKGLGS
-199 LSTRL
+199 LSTNL

-217 TGYASNK
+217 TGYVSNK
-224 TPVIGT
+224 TSVVGAA
-230 GFHRP
+230 FHRFED
-235 ENEDSIVRLSP
+235 ENSIVRLSP
-246 NAAISR
+246 KGVISR
-252 NYVFSIK
+252 TYAFNIK
-259 IWDSSQNP
+259 VWDSSQNP
-267 VPGVRLRLYEDFS
+267 VPDVRLRLYEDFS

-292 KSDDGLYEI
+292 KTDDGLYEI
-301 TERIKDIIFSKV
+301 IERIKSIIFSKA
-313 DLDVSILNDGYR
+313 DLDVSILNDNNK
-325 LSDIGVD
+325 LVDVGVD
-332 SSNVVDIITEI
+332 SLEATEI
-343 EKIFNITLSDDEVKS
+343 IQEIEEVFNITISKS
-358 SSTILDVAEL
+358 EISNSITVEGLAQL
-368 VQGKVPD
+368 VQGKVPN
-375 ESITKTYVVTDENGE
+375 EFIPKTYAVTDENGE
-390 IHINYGKSTTKP
+390 IHIIYGASTTTP
-402 NPLGVKIVNL
+402 NPLGVMIVNL
-412 PNHYDAPDYSGT
+412 PDYYDALDPVGT
-424 VAALPLGSTE
+424 VTASPLGSTA
-434 FGKTFVLQK
+434 FGKTFVLQR

-469 VVYKNPNGDEIY
+469 VVYKNSNGVEIY
-481 RGIADSEG
+481 RGVTNSEG
-489 QINFTSSYPNLTIS
+489 QINFSSVYSNLTIS
-503 FSKNGYKNYDVYS
+503 FSKNGYENYEVYS
-516 FAGSENKNFRY
+516 FAGNENKNYRY

-534 RYIRVIDEENSE
+534 RYIRVKYVGTDE

-571 TRYRGY
+571 TRYGGY
-577 VNPAILNENSSLY
+577 VNPTILNENSGWY
-590 NAEVYVSINLRYIYD
+590 NAEVYVSINLRYVYD
-605 VSYNKTLKKIPLKD
+605 VSYNKTLKKIPLKNI
-619 TMVFV
+619 MEFE
-624 IPNPPDDSDSDVDEF
+624 IPYPMDDGDSDVDEF
-639 EKFNEYSVNH
+639 EKFNEYSVNN
-649 IKKMIDKQ
+649 IKKIIDKQ

-689 FTCTPVIINNNQK
+689 FTCTPVIVNNNQK
-702 SVVGSVDVDLKPD
+702 SVVGFVDVDLKPD

-734 FKDVLFFKNLNYIDE
+734 FKDVLFFNNINYIDE
-749 EKKEQECHFSNT
+749 NKKEHECHFSNT

-830 LINSENCRNVS
+830 LINSEDCRDVS
-841 SMNNDLC
+841 SMNNGLC

-869 GWDGIWNEDWITNQ
+869 GWDGTWNEDWITNQ

-917 LRDEFKKYISGD
+917 LRGEFEKYIAGD
-929 YSYGVAGIEDD
+929 HSYGVTGIEDD

-958 RMFVRR
+958 RMFVKRK
-964 TKKGQHNSRIE
+964 KKGQHNSRIE
-975 NDYNAYLKENPTYFM
+975 NDYNAYLEKDPKYFM

-1005 NRDDFDRKIVYNLQ
+1005 NRDDFDRKIVYNLR
-1019 RGTQEDFGFSFF
+1019 RGSQEDFGFSFF

>member
-1 MAVVTDIITNP
+1 MAKFTYQDKRPID
-12 VRQPND
+12 D
-18 ILVPDDINNPGSVDN
+18 ILIPGN
-33 PGINKPGI
+33 RPGVSK
-41 NKPGI
+41 
-46 NNPGINK
+46 
-53 PVQIYYF
+53 YYY
-60 WYYRVVVRDK
+60 WYYNVTVKDE
-70 NGTLS
+70 NGILLS
-75 GVEMYDSYTIKVATS
+75 GVEMYNSSGTKVATS
-90 NKSGE
+90 NNSGK
-95 ISYQAGKT
+95 ISYYAGET
-103 TSAVEGFIKTFTFK
+103 TLNRPLSDTFTFK
-117 KFGYEDKVVK
+117 KVGYFQKDVT
-127 IEATIDEIY
+127 ITATTGTIY
-136 TPVVMSPIETT
+136 TPVVMSQMQIVSHL
-147 PDKPV
+147 V
-152 YFDIFVKDRLNDSS
+152 YFDIFVKDKLDNSP

-176 DSNYSKSFVHQ
+176 DSNYSKPFVHQ
-187 PSIITDDNGLGS
+187 LSIITDDNGLGS

-217 TGYASNK
+217 TGYTSNK

-230 GFHRP
+230 GPHLS
-235 ENEDSIVRLSP
+235 EDKVSIVRLSP

-252 NYVFSIK
+252 NYVFNIK
-259 IWDSSQNP
+259 VLDSTQVP
-267 VPGVRLRLYEDFS
+267 VSGVRLRLYEDFS
-280 LSTIYSNGTVNT
+280 FSTLYSNGTVDT
-292 KSDDGLYEI
+292 HKDGLYEI
-301 TERIKDIIFSKV
+301 AERIKDIIFSKV
-313 DLDVSILNDGYR
+313 DLDISILNDGYR
-325 LSDIGVD
+325 LTDIGVD
-332 SSNVVDIITEI
+332 VLDIIQEI
-343 EKIFNITLSDDEVKS
+343 EKLPNINISDDEVKS
-358 SSTILDVAEL
+358 LSTILDVAKL
-368 VQGKVPD
+368 VQGKLPNG
-375 ESITKTYVVTDENGE
+375 SITKTYDVTDEKGE
-390 IHINYGKSTTKP
+390 IHINYGTSTTTP
-402 NPLGVKIVNL
+402 NPLGVKIANL
-412 PNHYDAPDYSGT
+412 PNDYVAPDPVGT
-424 VAALPLGSTE
+424 VTASPLGSIK

-443 TTELSEYS
+443 NTELSEYS
-451 YNFQLLDSLAFV
+451 YNFQLLDSLAYV

-469 VVYKNPNGDEIY
+469 VVYKNPNGDEIN
-481 RGIADSEG
+481 RGITDSEG
-489 QINFTSSYPNLTIS
+489 QINFTSTYPKLTIS
-503 FSKNGYKNYDVYS
+503 FSKNGYENYEVYS
-516 FAGSENKNFRY
+516 FAGNENKNFRY

-534 RYIRVIDEENSE
+534 RYIRVIDEDGE

-571 TRYRGY
+571 TRYGGY
-577 VNPAILNENSSLY
+577 VNPTILNENYSLY
-590 NAEVYVSINLRYIYD
+590 NEEVYVSINLKYSYD
-605 VSYNKTLKKIPLKD
+605 VSYNKTLKKIPLEN
-619 TMVFV
+619 TMVFE
-624 IPNPPDDSDSDVDEF
+624 IPVPIDDGDSDVDEF

-682 TINVYDI
+682 TISVYDI
-689 FTCTPVIINNNQK
+689 FTCTPIIVNNNQK

-734 FKDVLFFKNLNYIDE
+734 FKDVLFFKNINYIDK

-761 SFDYTYSDNYGKFG
+761 SFDYTYSDDYGKFG

-783 KVNDNGKDIINTLT
+783 KVNDSGKDIINTLT
-797 PYYPLTGQYALDL
+797 PYYPLTGQYALDS

-841 SMNNDLC
+841 SMNNGLC

-883 DACPGEIMH
+883 DACPGEIMY

-917 LRDEFKKYISGD
+917 LRDEFKKYISED
-929 YSYGVAGIEDD
+929 YSYGIAGIEDD

-975 NDYNAYLKENPTYFM
+975 NDYNAYLKEDPNYFM

-1005 NRDDFDRKIVYNLQ
+1005 NRNDFDRKIVYNLR